1 MDGLRNF
8 HTKWSKSEKKKN
20 ILRYYVQVESINSY
34 QWTNVQK
41 RNELTVCENQIL
53 IIKRK
58 LKGRDK

>member
-34 QWTNVQK
+34 QWANVQN
-41 RNELTVCENQIL
+41 RNELTDCENQIL

>member
-41 RNELTVCENQIL
+41 RNELTDCENQIL